1 MAENNSEEA
10 PKKVRHPLD
19 ELEGIYE
26 DDVVDVSEKY
36 SKPSIVFRI
45 IRWIFYA
52 LILFVCVAIGFRIWM
67 SGDPSEVKNLRIND
81 ALRAAYQADEEN
93 FAVYTQ
99 TIYDMYSDIYEDTDL
114 YTNQDTGYFYSSG
127 LFYIPS
133 ANEIQVSVRYNVR
146 TLGTILSKNGYDENM
161 SQSEIMSG
169 EFFAYR
175 LTNEDDDGVLAEGE
189 YYVVPTSSEKL
200 TRFFYV
206 YYCLTF
212 DGLTVEDGEDYYIEI
227 YMLDED
233 GEPDYDSC
241 VGRMKIYNTS
251 TRNLLEYDLSSSEKK
266 ELSK

>member
-1 MAENNSEEA
+1 M
-10 PKKVRHPLD
+10 RHPLD
-19 ELEGIYE
+19 EIEGVS
-26 DDVVDVSEKY
+26 DDGVVDWSEKY
-36 SKPSIVFRI
+36 SHPSLFTRIIKWIFTALVLFVCAAIVFRI
-45 IRWIFYA
+45 
-52 LILFVCVAIGFRIWM
+52 WM
-67 SGDPSEVKNLRIND
+67 AGDPKAVKNLTIND
-81 ALRAAYQADEEN
+81 TLREAYQSDEEN

-114 YTNQDTGYFYSSG
+114 YTNQNTGYFYSSG

-133 ANEIQVSVRYNVR
+133 AGEIQVSVRYNVR
-146 TLGTILSKNGYDENM
+146 TLSTMLSKNGYDEDM
-161 SQSEIMSG
+161 SQSEIMNG
-169 EFFAYR
+169 EFFAFR
-175 LTNEDDDGVLAEGE
+175 LTNENDDGVLADGE
-189 YYVVPTSSEKL
+189 YYVVPASSEKL

-251 TRNLLEYDLSSSEKK
+251 TRELLEYDLSSSEKK